1 MDIIENFNW
10 RYATKRMNGEQVAEE
25 KISTI
30 LESIRLAP
38 SSLGLQPY
46 KVLVIKDK
54 DLKERIKE
62 VSYNQ
67 PQITESAYLLVF
79 AVWKDEYEEKTEDY
93 IQLIAKTRNQS
104 LDSLQDYKSRI
115 LGLFS
120 TIDKVSWASRQ
131 VYIALGFGLTTC
143 AMLNIDSTPM
153 EGFMNDEL
161 DKLLELDKH
170 GLKSVVMMAIGN
182 RDEANDYLTGQRK
195 VRRSDE
201 DFFIRL

>member
-54 DLKERIKE
+54 DLRERIKE

-143 AMLNIDSTPM
+143 AMLKIDSTPM
-153 EGFMNDEL
+153 EGFINDEL

>member
-54 DLKERIKE
+54 DLRERIKE

-79 AVWKDEYEEKTEDY
+79 AVWKDGYEEKTEDY

-143 AMLNIDSTPM
+143 AMLKIDSTPM
-153 EGFMNDEL
+153 EGFINDEL

>member
-153 EGFMNDEL
+153 EGFKNDEL

>member
-54 DLKERIKE
+54 DLRERIKE

-153 EGFMNDEL
+153 EGFINDEL